1 MNQLRAHS
9 RRFREW
15 ISACQ
20 SKLFGRP
27 SLTPLPPP
35 GRRSEARRW
44 NYLAMIIKTVLV
56 LVVLTRRYVKRWK
69 DKARL
74 QDWPGKGLKIVVFLI
89 YLAVVALYIWLFTTF
104 FIDLAW
110 FSGLVDQ
117 HSWGFGQIVAITVW
131 AGPLCEY
138 IHLELRE

>member
-1 MNQLRAHS
+1 MNQLYAHS
-9 RRFREW
+9 RIFRGW

-20 SKLFGRP
+20 SRCFVESRMTTLP
-27 SLTPLPPP
+27 SP
-35 GRRSEARRW
+35 GKDFQARRW
-44 NYLAMIIKTVLV
+44 KIPALVMKTSMILV
-56 LVVLTRRYVKRWK
+56 ALTRRLINAWK
-69 DKARL
+69 EKARI
-74 QDWPGKGLKIVVFLI
+74 QDWPGKGRRVIVFMV
-89 YLAVVALYIWLFTTF
+89 YLTFVGLYIWWFRSF

-110 FSGLVDQ
+110 FADLVDH